1 MAFLVRYAIEVEFIV
16 DGAGAMGTY
25 PVSQKLKLGT
35 LDFKDLTTRYQV
47 PTTGSGIAQPVGYQ
61 GVPGGNVPSQAN
73 FRTAFYG
80 STAAPTGGMLLDL
93 DTAIGLNLARIQGF
107 ATGGG

>member
-1 MAFLVRYAIEVEFIV
+1 MFLIRYAIEVEFAV
-16 DGAGAMGTY
+16 DGGGALGTY
-25 PVSQKLKLGT
+25 PVSQKLKLGS

-61 GVPGGNVPSQAN
+61 GVPGGNAPTQNN
-73 FRTAFYG
+73 FRTALYA

>member
-1 MAFLVRYAIEVEFIV
+1 MFLIRYSMNVEWIV
-16 DGAGAMGTY
+16 DGGGALGTY

-35 LDFKDLTTRYQV
+35 LDFPDLTTRYQV
-47 PTTGSGIAQPVGYQ
+47 PTTGSGIAQPTGYQ
-61 GVPGGNVPSQAN
+61 GVPGGNAPTQNN
-73 FRTAFYG
+73 FRTALYA
-80 STAAPTGGMLLDL
+80 STAAPAGGMLLDL